1 MSLFNKTKT
10 ESEKKGL
17 QLQLNHTLITEDQ
30 AETFTHMVR
39 ETVKIIAVGA
49 VVSLAAALA
58 LKLGSDVLT
67 NALIEPNP

>member
-1 MSLFNKTKT
+1 MSLFNKAKT

-30 AETFTHMVR
+30 AETFTTMVK

-49 VVSLAAALA
+49 VISFAAALA

-67 NALIEPNP
+67 NVLIEPNP